1 VNVSAY
7 QLEHDDLPTLVART
21 LERHKLAPDSFEI
34 ELTESAALV
43 DCDRARTLF
52 ASLRELGVRIAIDD
66 FGTGYSS
73 LSTLRS
79 LAFDK
84 IKIDR
89 EFVTEV
95 ESRKESQA
103 ICQSIIAL
111 ARGLGIGVLAE
122 GVERHEEYAW
132 LRRHGCQKFQGYFF
146 SPPLESAAFLAFAQN
161 RQQVTAKLALD
172 PRSLQQDIAERLS
185 A

>member
-1 VNVSAY
+1 
-7 QLEHDDLPTLVART
+7 LPTLIART
-21 LERHKLAPDSFEI
+21 LDRHALPADSLEI

-43 DCDRARTLF
+43 DCERARTLF
-52 ASLRELGVRIAIDD
+52 SRLRELGVRIAIDD

-103 ICQSIIAL
+103 ICQSVIAL

-122 GVERHEEYAW
+122 GVERAEEYAW
-132 LRRHGCQKFQGYFF
+132 LRQHGCSVFQGYLF
-146 SPPLESAAFLAFAQN
+146 SPPLEGPAFIDFVQDRAQLAD
-161 RQQVTAKLALD
+161 KLSLD
-172 PRSLQQDIAERLS
+172 PRALQQSIIERLS